1 MGIFRISKPF
11 ENIQDYADYPHNR
24 LYFHGKI
31 IGKCITDNWQYQLI
45 CRYIKDGV
53 LLKAELNPG
62 YKYYNIEASVQNDDG
77 VMYFQDCVIARS
89 ALEAKSKATLKLINN
104 YLLFDDEKYQI
115 DVKAY
120 TIERAETN
128 D

>member
-31 IGKCITDNWQYQLI
+31 IGKCITDNWQYRLI
-45 CRYIKDGV
+45 CRYIKDGA

-62 YKYYNIEASVQNDDG
+62 YKYYNIEASVHDENS
-77 VMYFQDCVIARS
+77 VMCFRDCIIARS
-89 ALEAKSKATLKLINN
+89 VLEAKSKATLKLINN

-120 TIERAETN
+120 TIERVET
-128 D
+128 DD